1 VAAEADEADEAV
13 KAATGRT
20 RPNRAYRDLRE
31 VVTGVAPKQ
40 KALRGRAH
48 RRVEQASLID

>member
-1 VAAEADEADEAV
+1 VDVAAEADEAL

-20 RPNRAYRDLRE
+20 RLNRAYRDLRE
-31 VVTGVAPKQ
+31 VVTGGAPSQ
-40 KALRGRAH
+40 KALLGKAH